1 MAENFEITDAGLLR
15 EAEEVATNVRALRR
29 LLRRSFERDIA
40 RSGLTLPQINA
51 LEELTK
57 EDGLSLKELSGRMEL
72 SHSTVSGIVDR
83 LERRGF
89 VRRRQDSKDRRYS
102 RIFLSEEV
110 KNYAK
115 DEVPFRRV
123 DPILKALTL
132 ASAEERSRI
141 LGGIRTLKS
150 LLEEA
155 VSGEGANQKPEAAVL
170 GQNRQEAGQRTRGE
184 TSRPVPDTE
193 E

>member
-1 MAENFEITDAGLLR
+1 MVDDAEITEARLR
-15 EAEEVATNVRALRR
+15 GEAEEVATNVRALRR
-29 LLRRSFERDIA
+29 LLRRSFEQDIA

-51 LEELTK
+51 IEELTR

-89 VRRRQDSKDRRYS
+89 VRRRQDSNDRRYS

-110 KNYAK
+110 KNYVR
-115 DEVPFRRV
+115 DEVPFRRM

-141 LGGIRTLKS
+141 LGGIGTLKN
-150 LLEEA
+150 LLEA
-155 VSGEGANQKPEAAVL
+155 VVSGEGEDPEIAASDRE
-170 GQNRQEAGQRTRGE
+170 GRETGRSTRGE
-184 TSRPVPDTE
+184 TSTATQDTE